1 MEALGLNIQGSEAHT
16 DGAIQEHMALQDS
29 ASRLGLTTLAFLD
42 AGRDS
47 TQLLGARKCVED
59 GEL

>member
-1 MEALGLNIQGSEAHT
+1 MEALGLNTQGSEAHT
-16 DGAIQEHMALQDS
+16 DGAIQEHMAPQDL
-29 ASRLGLTTLAFLD
+29 ASKPGLTTLAFLD

-47 TQLLGARKCVED
+47 TQLLGARKCVEN